1 MIDSV
6 AGCMAVYVRDREEAL
21 RFYVGALGFERRD
34 GSPDGSAEITLPGTG
49 TRLRL
54 VQPDEAGLPESVIG
68 GETGVVFRTA
78 EIQDTYEQL
87 SGKGVSF
94 LYEPTLKRWDLTEA
108 RFADPD
114 GNRFLLVKEWDS
126 QEAG

>member
-1 MIDSV
+1 
-6 AGCMAVYVRDREEAL
+6 MARSIPCASHRSILYL
-21 RFYVGALGFERRD
+21 LYL
-34 GSPDGSAEITLPGTG
+34 L
-49 TRLRL
+49 
-54 VQPDEAGLPESVIG
+54 QPDEAGLPESEIR

-78 EIQDTYEQL
+78 ELQDTYEEL
-87 SGKGVSF
+87 SGRGVIF

-114 GNRFLLVKEWDS
+114 DNRFLLVKEWDV

>member
-1 MIDSV
+1 MIDAV

-21 RFYVGALGFERRD
+21 RFYVDTLGFELRD
-34 GSPDGSAEITLPGTG
+34 RIVDGSAEIALPGAG
-49 TRLRL
+49 TCLRL
-54 VQPDEAGLPESVIG
+54 VQPDEAGLPQSVIG

-78 EIQDTYEQL
+78 EIQDTYEEL
-87 SGKGVSF
+87 SEKGVSF

-114 GNRFLLVKEWDS
+114 GNRFLLVKEWDA
-126 QEAG
+126 QKAG

>member
-1 MIDSV
+1 LIDSV
-6 AGCMAVYVRDREEAL
+6 AGCMAVYVRNREEAL
-21 RFYVGALGFERRD
+21 RFYVDTLGFEFREGPAD
-34 GSPDGSAEITLPGTG
+34 ITLPGTG
-49 TRLRL
+49 TCLRL

-78 EIQDTYEQL
+78 EIQDTYEEL
-87 SGKGVSF
+87 SEKGVRF
-94 LYEPTLKRWDLTEA
+94 LYEPTLKRWDITEA

-114 GNRFLLVKEWDS
+114 GNRFLLVKEWNG

>member
-1 MIDSV
+1 MIDGV

-21 RFYVGALGFERRD
+21 RFYVDALGFERRE
-34 GSPDGSAEITLPGTG
+34 GIVDGSAEITLPGTG
-49 TRLRL
+49 THLRL
-54 VQPDEAGLPESVIG
+54 VQPEEAGLPESVIG

-78 EIQDTYEQL
+78 KIQDTFEEL
-87 SGKGVSF
+87 SEKGVSF

-114 GNRFLLVKEWDS
+114 GNRFLLIKEWDG